1 MTSPTKPSLVVDWA
15 THKAATHAVMNW
27 HYSRKMPKAKL
38 VRVGAWEDRRF
49 IGVVLFGSGAGNSTN
64 GSQYGLA
71 TSGQVAELVRV
82 ALRDHQTPVSRIVAI
97 AFRFLRKVNP
107 DLRLVVSFADT
118 TQGHHGGIYQAGN
131 WLYTG
136 ITSGDREFHVNGQIL
151 HPKAVYMRKWVQ
163 SETWLRENIDPAAR
177 LVKTPGKHRYLMPLD
192 DDIRSRLQPLVKPYP
207 KRAKQATDGDQPDG
221 GGATPTRAL
230 QHDEVPA

>member
-118 TQGHHGGIYQAGN
+118 AQGHHGGIYQAGN

-207 KRAKQATDGDQPDG
+207 KRAKQATDGDQ
-221 GGATPTRAL
+221 
-230 QHDEVPA
+230 

>member
-15 THKAATHAVMNW
+15 THKAATYAVMNW

-97 AFRFLRKVNP
+97 ALRFLRKVNP

-118 TQGHHGGIYQAGN
+118 AQGHHGGIYQAGN

-230 QHDEVPA
+230 HHSEAA

>member
-15 THKAATHAVMNW
+15 THKAATYAVMNW

-97 AFRFLRKVNP
+97 ALRFLRKVNP

-230 QHDEVPA
+230 HHSEAA

>member
-230 QHDEVPA
+230 HHSEAA